1 MGLRATLMTK
11 DREGDQWMDENHLI
25 MDEIL
30 EAGRIILENGS
41 EIYRAEQTMI
51 FMAKS
56 FNFEDINIF
65 TLSTCIYATMKKDGE
80 VYTRIKRAY
89 PKTTNL
95 AIISRINQLSRDM
108 VKHPLSLEEMKN
120 KLDEIEAIERYPRL
134 FTAVLMSL
142 SCAVFSYMLCDCSWM
157 DFIVTSV
164 IVFMAYYLLEFITK
178 WQLHTLI
185 KNALVTVFM
194 TFCAVLCKELGLPVD
209 IDHIVIG
216 AIMLVIP
223 GVALTNAIRDGLNG
237 DILSGT
243 IRLVE
248 AITIAIGIV
257 IGAGV
262 VLLIYYNGWVV

>member
-1 MGLRATLMTK
+1 MN
-11 DREGDQWMDENHLI
+11 ENTEI

-51 FMAKS
+51 FMAES
-56 FNFEDINIF
+56 FGFEDINIF

-80 VYTRIKRAY
+80 IYTRIKRSY

-95 AIISRINQLSRDM
+95 NIISKINQLSRDM
-108 VKHPLSLEEMKN
+108 VQQPITIDVMKQ
-120 KLDEIEAIERYPRL
+120 KLDEIEAVPRYSQL
-134 FTAVLMSL
+134 LTAVMMAI
-142 SCAVFSYMLCDCSWM
+142 SCAVFSFMLCDCSWL
-157 DFIVTSV
+157 DFIMTTI
-164 IVFMAYYLLEFITK
+164 IVFFAYYLLQFISRF
-178 WQLHTLI
+178 QLHALF
-185 KNALVTVFM
+185 KNALVTIFM
-194 TFCAVLCKELGLPVD
+194 TLCAVLCKEVGMNVD

-216 AIMLVIP
+216 AIMFVIP

-243 IRLVE
+243 IRLME

-257 IGAGV
+257 IGAGF
-262 VLLIYYNGWVV
+262 VLVLYYQGWRFF